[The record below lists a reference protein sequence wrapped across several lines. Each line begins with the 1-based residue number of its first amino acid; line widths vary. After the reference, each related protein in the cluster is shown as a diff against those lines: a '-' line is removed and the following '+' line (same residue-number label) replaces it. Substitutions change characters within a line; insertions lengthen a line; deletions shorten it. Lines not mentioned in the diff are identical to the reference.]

1 MFSGLLQLL
10 PRFLRLFLRVLA
22 ASRCRGRR
30 DVVSHASVVGL
41 VGLRRVLRVRTAAGL
56 DAGTSGS
63 TTAAIG
69 GSTRASAGDLC
80 VSDSTDEDYRKHH
93 VDAKT
98 DKIEKVHRFYS
109 TLNYKEST
117 LVF

>member
-1 MFSGLLQLL
+1 
-10 PRFLRLFLRVLA
+10 
-22 ASRCRGRR
+22 
-30 DVVSHASVVGL
+30 
-41 VGLRRVLRVRTAAGL
+41 
-56 DAGTSGS
+56 
-63 TTAAIG
+63 
-69 GSTRASAGDLC
+69 LC